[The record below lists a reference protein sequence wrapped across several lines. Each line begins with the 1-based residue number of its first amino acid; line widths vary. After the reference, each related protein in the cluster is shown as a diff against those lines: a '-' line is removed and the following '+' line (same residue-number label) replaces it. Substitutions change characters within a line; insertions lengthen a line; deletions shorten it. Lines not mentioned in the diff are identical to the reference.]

1 MAKFA
6 KIWRKIDDMLSQ
18 AKNSEEKAKRA
29 MVDATRLADAL
40 STEQEHSNVQRCS
53 RERQACT

>member
-1 MAKFA
+1 
-6 KIWRKIDDMLSQ
+6 MLSQ